1 MNHRMMMDMEGST
14 DMGNNMSNNNN
25 MGMDHGS
32 GMMMGMNM
40 WIYASPKGDFYYLSK
55 DWFVSR

>member
-1 MNHRMMMDMEGST
+1 MMMDMEGST